1 MSDIAIKAESRFV
14 SGSIKL
20 TAGKS
25 ESNRAL
31 MIRALCEDHFDIDN
45 LAIAKDTETMQR
57 LLESNGSIKDVGP
70 AGTTMRFLTAFY
82 ANTPGEYILTGS
94 ERMKNRPIKILVDAL
109 RELGAAI
116 EYTEKEGCPPLK
128 IIGKTLN
135 GGTVH
140 MDGSVSSQYL
150 SALIMIGPTLKGGLK
165 IVLEGKVASV
175 PYLTMTLKLISLFGA
190 EYRWE
195 DNVISISEG
204 KYKAKDYVIEA
215 DWSGA
220 SYWYQIAALAQTS
233 ELKIIGLKKESLQGD
248 AAIVEIF
255 EKLGVNTQFLDN
267 EIIIKKDLDFHLP
280 DKLIYDFSDCPDV
293 AQTLASTVA
302 GLGVEG
308 HFTGLESLRI
318 KETDRIRAIKD
329 ELSKFNI
336 EVQILDDDEIIVKKG
351 NLLATNDLI
360 ETYDDHRVAMSIAPL
375 CLLLNVELKIKESE
389 VVGKSYPDF
398 WKDLNEVGLVS
409 KVI

>member
-1 MSDIAIKAESRFV
+1 MSDVSITAENKFI
-14 SGSIKL
+14 SGAIKL

-31 MIRALCEDHFDIDN
+31 MIRALCEDDFEIEN

-57 LLESNGSIKDVGP
+57 LLRSEGSVKDVGP
-70 AGTTMRFLTAFY
+70 AGTTMRFLTALY
-82 ANTPGEYILTGS
+82 ASTPGEYLLTGS

-109 RELGAAI
+109 RELGADI
-116 EYTEKEGCPPLK
+116 QYTEKEGCPPLK
-128 IIGKTLN
+128 IMGKTLT

-150 SALIMIGPTLKGGLK
+150 SALIMVGPTLKGGLN
-165 IVLEGKVASV
+165 IVLEGKIASV
-175 PYLTMTLKLISLFGA
+175 PYLTMTLKLIALFGA
-190 EYRWE
+190 EYTWE
-195 DNVISISEG
+195 GNVIKIKEG
-204 KYKAKDYVIEA
+204 KYQAQKYVIEA

-220 SYWYQIAALAQTS
+220 SYWYQIVALAQTA
-233 ELKIIGLKKESLQGD
+233 EVKIIGLKKESLQGD

-255 EKLGVNTQFLDN
+255 KKLGVETQFLDN
-267 EIIIKKDLDFHLP
+267 EIIIKKNLNFHLP
-280 DKLIYDFSDCPDV
+280 EKLVYDFSDCPDV

-318 KETDRIRAIKD
+318 KETDRIQAIKN
-329 ELSKFNI
+329 ELSKFSI
-336 EVQILDDDEIIVKKG
+336 DVDILADDEIVVKKG
-351 NLLATNDLI
+351 SLTETEGLI

-375 CLLLNVELKIKESE
+375 CLLLDNELKIKESE
-389 VVGKSYPDF
+389 VVVKSYPDF